1 MFTWKYEGKGSRK
14 RVGLHEGWSFVK
26 HPCTEKYKGK
36 GFRKNICAQRN
47 TKEKISGKTFV
58 HREIQRERFQEKH
71 SCTEKYKGM
80 GFKKNIGV
88 QRNTNGKVSGK
99 TFMYREIQRERFQ
112 EKWSLTERWS
122 LIRGSSVF
130 ADFIVVTRLVP
141 LSITGVNVPLCLP
154 ILL

>member
-47 TKEKISGKTFV
+47 TKGKISGKTFV
-58 HREIQRERFQEKH
+58 
-71 SCTEKYKGM
+71 
-80 GFKKNIGV
+80 
-88 QRNTNGKVSGK
+88 
-99 TFMYREIQRERFQ
+99 YREIQRERFQ

-130 ADFIVVTRLVP
+130 ADFIVVTRLAP
-141 LSITGVNVPLCLP
+141 LSITGVNVPLCLL

>member
-1 MFTWKYEGKGSRK
+1 M
-14 RVGLHEGWSFVK
+14 K

-36 GFRKNICAQRN
+36 GFRKNIHAQRN
-47 TKEKISGKTFV
+47 TKGKVSRETSV
-58 HREIQRERFQEKH
+58 YREIQRERFQEK
-71 SCTEKYKGM
+71 
-80 GFKKNIGV
+80 
-88 QRNTNGKVSGK
+88 
-99 TFMYREIQRERFQ
+99 TFVYRELQMERFQ

-141 LSITGVNVPLCLP
+141 LSITGVNVPLCLL